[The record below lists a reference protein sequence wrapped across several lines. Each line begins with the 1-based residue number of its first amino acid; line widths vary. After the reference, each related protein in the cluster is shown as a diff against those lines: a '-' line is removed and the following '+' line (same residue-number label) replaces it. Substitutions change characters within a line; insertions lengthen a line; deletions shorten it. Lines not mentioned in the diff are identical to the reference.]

1 MLPFVRA
8 PVQIEIVLAVLA
20 ILGVAYVQ
28 AARLARRQ
36 NLERPAAAL
45 VWEGLVAEPFLF
57 VVRWVPG
64 AWGVVLRALLY
75 RLICRRTGARFV
87 VMEGV
92 KILHPSRLEVGADV
106 MVNESCYL
114 HCAGGVKI
122 GDWVRIAPGAKIFT
136 WNHRFEDAAVPIK
149 RQGGDLRA
157 VEIGEDVWIGTDA
170 VIVPGVRIGRGAVVG
185 AGAVVTRDVP
195 DLAIVAGV
203 PARAIGRRG
212 KTPG

>member
-1 MLPFVRA
+1 M
-8 PVQIEIVLAVLA
+8 QTEIALAVAA
-20 ILGVAYVQ
+20 ILALAYVQ

-45 VWEGLVAEPFLF
+45 VWEGLVAEPVLF

-64 AWGVVLRALLY
+64 AWGVVLRALVY
-75 RLICRRTGARFV
+75 RIICRRVGRRFV
-87 VMEGV
+87 VMEGA
-92 KILHPSRLEVGADV
+92 KILYPSRLEVGSDV
-106 MVNESCYL
+106 MINENCYL
-114 HCAGGVKI
+114 HCVGGVKI

-149 RQGGDLRA
+149 RQGGDVRA

-170 VIVPGVRIGRGAVVG
+170 VVVPGVRIGRGAVVG

-195 DLAIVAGV
+195 DLAVVAGV
-203 PARAIGRRG
+203 PARVIGRRG
-212 KTPG
+212 QPS